1 MVGINEFY
9 GWVVSHGG
17 RIETS
22 HPQNWA
28 DVSVGEDALAEFIE
42 LARQDGMN
50 DAKKNTGY
58 LGETFT
64 FDQGNLYRTLDTEN
78 IKAVYVGEEEAD
90 HTDKLVEDAFQQVFE
105 AAMLRNDVKYDGL
118 VSEEEEVDHKEYTE
132 RMLIEVGK
140 KALFEKCVIDT
151 TPIVEDGEVLD
162 REEWLRKAIWK
173 VPDWL
178 SKDEL
183 ADLFLLKTDLAAR
196 AYKKLRDKSIVGNAH
211 E

>member
-28 DVSVGEDALAEFIE
+28 DVSVGMDALAEFIE

-64 FDQGNLYRTLDTEN
+64 FALKD
-78 IKAVYVGEEEAD
+78 D
-90 HTDKLVEDAFQQVFE
+90 HTIKFVGDTFQQVFE
-105 AAMLRNDVKYDGL
+105 AVMLRNDVEYDGL

-132 RMLIEVGK
+132 RMLIEAGK
-140 KALFEKCVIDT
+140 IALFEKCVIDT
-151 TPIVEDGEVLD
+151 TPIVDDGEILD
-162 REEWLRKAIWK
+162 MEEWLRKAIWK

-196 AYKKLRDKSIVGNAH
+196 AYKKLKDKSIIGNAN

>member
-1 MVGINEFY
+1 MVGISEFY

-28 DVSVGEDALAEFIE
+28 DVSVGMDALAEFIE

-64 FDQGNLYRTLDTEN
+64 FSLKD
-78 IKAVYVGEEEAD
+78 D
-90 HTDKLVEDAFQQVFE
+90 HTIKFVGDAFQQVFE
-105 AAMLRNDVKYDGL
+105 AVMLRSDVEYDGL

-140 KALFEKCVIDT
+140 TALFEKCVIDT
-151 TPIVEDGEVLD
+151 TPIVDDGEILD
-162 REEWLRKAIWK
+162 MKEWLRKAIWK

-196 AYKKLRDKSIVGNAH
+196 AYKKLKDEAIIGNSH

>member
-28 DVSVGEDALAEFIE
+28 DVSVGMDALAEFIE

-50 DAKKNTGY
+50 DARKNTGY
-58 LGETFT
+58 LDLDEGKTFT
-64 FDQGNLYRTLDTEN
+64 F
-78 IKAVYVGEEEAD
+78 AVKEDNAV
-90 HTDKLVEDAFQQVFE
+90 KFVEDTFQQVFE
-105 AAMLRNDVKYDGL
+105 AVMLKNVLEYDGL

-132 RMLIEVGK
+132 RMLIEEGK
-140 KALFEKCVIDT
+140 TSLFEKCVIDT
-151 TPIVEDGEVLD
+151 TPIVDDGEILD
-162 REEWLRKAIWK
+162 MEEWLRKAIWK

-196 AYKKLRDKSIVGNAH
+196 AYKKLKDKSIIGNAN

>member
-9 GWVVSHGG
+9 GWVVGHGG

-28 DVSVGEDALAEFIE
+28 DVSVGVDALAEFIE

-58 LGETFT
+58 LGEGKTFT
-64 FDQGNLYRTLDTEN
+64 FTQGNECLYRTFSTEA
-78 IKAVYVGEEEAD
+78 IKAIYVGEEE
-90 HTDKLVEDAFQQVFE
+90 
-105 AAMLRNDVKYDGL
+105 
-118 VSEEEEVDHKEYTE
+118 VDRKEY
-132 RMLIEVGK
+132 IEKLLEEAGK

-151 TPIVEDGEVLD
+151 TPIVDDGEVLD
-162 REEWLRKAIWK
+162 AEEWLRKAIWK

-196 AYKKLRDKSIVGNAH
+196 AYKKLRDKTIIGNAH